1 MGDLGGRHVYRALAE
16 VVDQF
21 EQGIRQSHRPEDR
34 KLASDYLAA
43 LAPLLASAVLGK
55 DILRELPAVERLFG
69 HTWLIDDGPFRAA
82 LSKWRQFRE
91 EYETFALGGMT
102 VNERLSALGTLDAF
116 DRAQAARDVAEIRR
130 LLTEARVD
138 DASIQQIINHL

>member
-1 MGDLGGRHVYRALAE
+1 MYRALAE
-16 VVDQF
+16 VVDQI

-34 KLASDYLAA
+34 KLATDYLAA

-69 HTWLIDDGPFRAA
+69 HMWLIDDGPFRGA
-82 LSKWRQFRE
+82 LAKWREFRE

-116 DRAQAARDVAEIRR
+116 DTALNARNAAEVRR
-130 LLTEARVD
+130 LLTQARVD
-138 DASIQQIINHL
+138 EASIRQIINGR